1 MEGAFY
7 KLTLSRSIS
16 PSLGDMLLVYQLG
29 CVINNMLLTQLAQ
42 NHTWRT
48 WILQRPLPPL

>member
-29 CVINNMLLTQLAQ
+29 CVINMLLTQLAQ
-42 NHTWRT
+42 NYTWRT